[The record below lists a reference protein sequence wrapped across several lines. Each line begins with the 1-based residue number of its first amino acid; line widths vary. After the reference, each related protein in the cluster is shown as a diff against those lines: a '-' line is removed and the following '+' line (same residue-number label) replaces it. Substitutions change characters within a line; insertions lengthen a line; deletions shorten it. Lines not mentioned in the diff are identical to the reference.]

1 MFHLLPWG
9 HGNSPPFY
17 KRSAAK
23 HTFPTATLPNS
34 ILLREYP
41 RSAKSVN
48 NPARA
53 GTPLCL
59 SNSRFTAHRPLPL
72 APLRL
77 LPSASKWKR
86 VRQGNR
92 RRNSFR
98 LPLSLIE
105 SNAASSFFN
114 FVQEASRFFAFTEY
128 CEIFLMAQAY
138 SI

>member
-1 MFHLLPWG
+1 MPAAG
-9 HGNSPPFY
+9 GNPVMSV
-17 KRSAAK
+17 K
-23 HTFPTATLPNS
+23 H
-34 ILLREYP
+34 
-41 RSAKSVN
+41 
-48 NPARA
+48 
-53 GTPLCL
+53 
-59 SNSRFTAHRPLPL
+59 RFTARITHYAFPITNYPF
-72 APLRL
+72 PL